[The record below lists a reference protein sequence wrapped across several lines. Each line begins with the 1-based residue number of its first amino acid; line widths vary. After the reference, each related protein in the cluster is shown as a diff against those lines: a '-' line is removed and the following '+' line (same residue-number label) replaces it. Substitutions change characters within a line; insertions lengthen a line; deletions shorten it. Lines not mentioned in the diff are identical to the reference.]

1 MLRDELNG
9 VTLSSTLRTKLN
21 DFNERHRARL
31 NVKLKTICEK
41 SPWREAGGVN
51 VITNLSSRVLNNN
64 EREALA
70 LGLKF
75 DSGRD
80 KSTYVEHVQR
90 NYKWTEDDIEKGFI
104 QGVLL
109 CCKALADQEADRL
122 PRRYMTALKRL
133 ADDSSIVITR
143 ADKGGGVVIMDKTNY
158 LDRMNDLLND
168 REVYE
173 KKAPGFIE
181 KASKKFNQET
191 RKVLK
196 KSERGKKLLHLLEE
210 APTAPRM
217 RGLPKLHK
225 SGIPMRPITSGIGSA
240 PHRLSKLLARPL
252 SNNLG
257 AISDAHLRNSGDLID
272 RLRDIDFTDKCLASF
287 DVKSLFTNV
296 PIDGALKVIKEMVDR
311 IDPSQLPLAK
321 SDYFKL
327 LSLCMNFGGFMF
339 NSEEYRQH
347 SGLAMGSPLS
357 PVAACLYLEWLEKHQ
372 FQSIM
377 GADV

>member
-1 MLRDELNG
+1 
-9 VTLSSTLRTKLN
+9 
-21 DFNERHRARL
+21 
-31 NVKLKTICEK
+31 
-41 SPWREAGGVN
+41 
-51 VITNLSSRVLNNN
+51 
-64 EREALA
+64 
-70 LGLKF
+70 
-75 DSGRD
+75 
-80 KSTYVEHVQR
+80 
-90 NYKWTEDDIEKGFI
+90 
-104 QGVLL
+104 
-109 CCKALADQEADRL
+109 
-122 PRRYMTALKRL
+122 
-133 ADDSSIVITR
+133 
-143 ADKGGGVVIMDKTNY
+143 
-158 LDRMNDLLND
+158 MNDLLND
-168 REVYE
+168 KEVYE
-173 KKAPGFIE
+173 KKAPGFTQ

-196 KSERGKKLLHLLEE
+196 KSEGGKQLLHLLEE

-225 SGIPMRPITSGIGSA
+225 TGIPMRPITSGIGSA
-240 PHRLSKLLARPL
+240 PHRLSKLLAKPL

-296 PIDGALKVIKEMVDR
+296 PVDGALRVIKEIISR

-339 NSEEYRQH
+339 NSEEYCQH

-357 PVAACLYLEWLEKHQ
+357 PVAACLYIEWLEKHR
-372 FQSIM
+372 FQSII
-377 GADV
+377 GENVLWLRYVDDVLAVVPQAVDLKEKLAELNSADPNIQFTLEMERQGTLPFLEQKSYAVGIR